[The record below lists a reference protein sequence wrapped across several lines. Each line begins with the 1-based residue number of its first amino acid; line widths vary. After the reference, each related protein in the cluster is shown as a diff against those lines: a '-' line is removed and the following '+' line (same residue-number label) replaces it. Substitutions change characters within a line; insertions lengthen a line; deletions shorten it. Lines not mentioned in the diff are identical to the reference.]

1 VACPILGDVII
12 VIIMTVL
19 KLVTYPAPS
28 LNIPAKPVEKITND
42 IKKLIDDMFETM
54 YAANGIG
61 LAAPQVGV
69 PLRVAVLDVAKTNS
83 DTTPGF
89 VNSGKFE
96 LINPIITER
105 EGEITWEEGCLSVP
119 DFWITM
125 KRSQRITVSYINR
138 NGDTKTLRA
147 EGLLAVAIQQEIDH
161 LDGKLII
168 DSASRIKKSLYDD
181 KIRKEARKRAK
192 K

>member
-1 VACPILGDVII
+1 
-12 VIIMTVL
+12 MTVL